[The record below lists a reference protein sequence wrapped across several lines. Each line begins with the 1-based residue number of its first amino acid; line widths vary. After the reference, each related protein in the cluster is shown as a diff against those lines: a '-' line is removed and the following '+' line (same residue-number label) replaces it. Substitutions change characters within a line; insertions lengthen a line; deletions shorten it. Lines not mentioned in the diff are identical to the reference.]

1 MVVIIQ
7 SGVASCRVSGAIEAW
22 TWGTSW
28 EGVKAICSL
37 EDGDLARLFVRVAD
51 LLRQIS
57 VCEHVEPGLRSTA
70 KAARYRIYRE
80 PIRDV
85 LA

>member
-1 MVVIIQ
+1 M
-7 SGVASCRVSGAIEAW
+7 SGAIEAW

-28 EGVKAICSL
+28 EGVKAICTL

-57 VCEHVEPGLRSTA
+57 MCEHADVALRGTA
-70 KAARYRIYRE
+70 RAALQRIYRE
-80 PIRDV
+80 PIKDV